1 MKVFALQWMFN
12 SSEDLFQSTSNPAGW
27 LKRSARS
34 VIWGWVSRHQLLFV
48 LQIYCLISLQRWETW
63 RFTSSW
69 TTRRRGKKGWLGR
82 VLVSLASSLPHLRP
96 PRPPR
101 PPPPWPP
108 PPQLPPDCQTWTSNE
123 LFPMS
128 KIMNQSQKIY
138 NSWFSGLLWSPR
150 PRQPTLL
157 QTLNRGSTKVQNTKC
172 CLISISFG

>member
-1 MKVFALQWMFN
+1 MAEEKCTLCDMRV
-12 SSEDLFQSTSNPAGW
+12 SEQASLVISPPDL
-27 LKRSARS
+27 LD
-34 VIWGWVSRHQLLFV
+34 
-48 LQIYCLISLQRWETW
+48 LQIILQICISHFYVHCLISIQRWETW

-82 VLVSLASSLPHLRP
+82 VLVLLASSLPHLRP
-96 PRPPR
+96 SPPPP

-157 QTLNRGSTKVQNTKC
+157 QTLNRGSTKVQN
-172 CLISISFG
+172 II